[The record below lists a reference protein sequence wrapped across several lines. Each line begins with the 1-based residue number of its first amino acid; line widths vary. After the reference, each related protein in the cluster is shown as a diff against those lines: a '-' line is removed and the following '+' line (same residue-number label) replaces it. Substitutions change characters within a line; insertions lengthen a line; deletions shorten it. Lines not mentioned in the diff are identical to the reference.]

1 MGVRRNEGQERMHWV
16 DKMDTEGNS
25 QEGKLEI
32 WKDEGLGCGEGL
44 T

>member
-1 MGVRRNEGQERMHWV
+1 MGVGQEMMYGV

-32 WKDEGLGCGEGL
+32 WKEEEEG
-44 T
+44 